1 MSKFTTLKKRH
12 QPLFKKPLSP
22 RTRVI
27 SSMLAFIFIG
37 TLLLSFSRAA
47 TPTASIEAESLN
59 ASVVGC
65 ANRNSGVTNASAG
78 GAVKFGCTG
87 GPLSLDNSGKIIPNH
102 DYAPP
107 GTGRIIYMSPKGS
120 DKDSNSVDGSD
131 ANDGLSIN
139 TPVES
144 ITVAYNKLKSNNTTG
159 SGTIVLRGGKYR
171 SWHSTDGLKTAG
183 FMTGLNIT
191 FQAYQK
197 ENPWFVGTDV
207 VAKTSW
213 EFTSNNIWRQRWE
226 TPHFCKSHLNVG
238 QTFEGQEFGYRTKIP
253 GLVVGSRVAPITS
266 GRGNKHT
273 PYDSTSGIA
282 MKYFNSSLNKEVDT
296 PRICAHPDAYYINPN
311 RPVEV
316 DSDPQMVFANDIE
329 LPQRKT
335 LAELSTKPDSFY
347 YDWDNQYI
355 YVNKDP
361 ANNTLEITRRH
372 ALTNLSN
379 GYSFQWKGIG
389 VKRFASSPLHGVVY
403 AGLGGTGVAT
413 GEIII
418 EKSVFSENSG
428 ATLDIS
434 GPKNN
439 SAIKNSVFARN
450 KYAGFGS
457 NGFAAQADP
466 NKKNKLLIDSTVFNE
481 NNYGLHDTECGA
493 SCGVAGVKLNNMVG
507 YTVKNSIFENTKGR
521 NAPGLW
527 CDIDCSSGVMVNNI
541 MRNNTGPGIFYEIS
555 SNGIIAGNLVYHN
568 DFANIKVLASTTK
581 IYNNTVINKSGPN
594 VEAVWISDDNRPA
607 PEDLAIW
614 PNEKWPFSVPAM
626 QDAHSRLGV
635 GYAVRVGPNTRGVEF
650 ANNLVVSQP
659 VKGARLMNFMNSSI
673 PKSPNTNSPDYFTEM
688 GDNIY
693 YRVSEQPLYGWLT
706 NGDIRSISAFQDI
719 SNQGWEQGTIDIVGT
734 GDPFQSRTSQD
745 FRLKVESVAYSQ
757 KGRLLPPEVAQAMGV
772 DATQYYPRGA
782 LNWPR

>member
-1 MSKFTTLKKRH
+1 
-12 QPLFKKPLSP
+12 
-22 RTRVI
+22 
-27 SSMLAFIFIG
+27 
-37 TLLLSFSRAA
+37 
-47 TPTASIEAESLN
+47 
-59 ASVVGC
+59 
-65 ANRNSGVTNASAG
+65 
-78 GAVKFGCTG
+78 
-87 GPLSLDNSGKIIPNH
+87 
-102 DYAPP
+102 
-107 GTGRIIYMSPKGS
+107 MSPKGA
-120 DKDSNSVDGSD
+120 DKEDPTAPDGND
-131 ANDGLSIN
+131 ANNGTSI
-139 TPVES
+139 TSPVET
-144 ITVAYNKLKSNNTTG
+144 ITAAYNKLKSNNTSG

-171 SWHSTDGLKTAG
+171 SWYSTDGGKTAG

-207 VAKTSW
+207 VAKASW
-213 EFTSNNIWRQRWE
+213 ESTGNNIWRQRWE
-226 TPHFCKSHLNVG
+226 TPHFCKSHLNANLS
-238 QTFEGQEFGYRTKIP
+238 FEGQEYGYRTKIP
-253 GLVVGSRVAPITS
+253 GLVPGSRVAPITS

-282 MKYFNSSLNKEVDT
+282 MTYLNSSTGRNEST

-311 RPVEV
+311 RPVDV
-316 DSDPQMVFANDIE
+316 DSDPQMMFANDIE

-347 YDWDNQYI
+347 YDWNNQYI

-403 AGLGGTGVAT
+403 AGLGGSGVAG
-413 GEIII
+413 GEIIV
-418 EKSVFSENSG
+418 ERSVFSENSG

-439 SAIKNSVFARN
+439 SAIKFSVFARN

-457 NGFAAQADP
+457 NGFAAKADP
-466 NKKNKLLIDSTVFNE
+466 TIKNKLLIDSTIFNE

-507 YTVKNSIFENTKGR
+507 FTVKNSIFENTKGR

-527 CDIDCSSGVMVNNI
+527 CDIDCSNGVMVNNI

-555 SNGIIAGNLVYHN
+555 SQGIIAGNLIYFN
-568 DFANIKVLASTTK
+568 DFANIKVLAATTK
-581 IYNNTVINKSGPN
+581 IYNNTIINKPGPN

-607 PEDLAIW
+607 PEDPAIW

-626 QDAHSRLGV
+626 QDAHARLGV
-635 GYAVRVGPNTRGVEF
+635 GYAVRVGPNTRKVEF
-650 ANNLVVSQP
+650 ANNLIVSQP
-659 VKGARLMNFMNSSI
+659 ERGARLMNFMNSSI
-673 PKSPNTNSPDYFTEM
+673 PKSPNTNSPDYFTVM
-688 GDNIY
+688 SHNIY
-693 YRVSEQPLYGWLT
+693 YRVPEQPLYGWLT
-706 NGDIRSISAFQDI
+706 NGDIRSITEFQNI
-719 SNQGWEQGTIDIVGT
+719 SKQGWEQNTIDIVGT
-734 GDPFQSRTSQD
+734 GNPFQNRAGQD
-745 FRLKVESVAYSQ
+745 FRTKTDSQAFTQ
-757 KGRLLPPEVAQAMGV
+757 KGRLLPTDVAAALGLSS
-772 DATQYYPRGA
+772 TQTYQRGA
-782 LNWPR
+782 ISWPQ